1 MFDFSLTY
9 PVDLNDPR
17 ATLRMSCNDIEQAL
31 LSIAKRVGRNRSDL
45 YQKKHGGALHGYAT
59 RQRDPK
65 HAGLN
70 EPIAE
75 HYQSAQEQWG
85 LLEEKRVVAFP
96 ISDLTANPM
105 RVHYDASIRADQATM
120 YANDSDSRL
129 FYLDD
134 EPIGEVPYTLL
145 LSYTS
150 GGSLRFTIE
159 HEVLV
164 SETGTLPDSIPKEV
178 RDGLNW
184 WAACPPVVSR
194 GSFDA
199 KRYAELDYDHRHV
212 IGFPILEED
221 RVKKKELEA
230 RLREVFETFP
240 SWSDW
245 CSAIQSK
252 LPNQEDWV
260 QGSHAVLGISEDD
273 LVLVH
278 RTAPIPVIAE
288 ELIDEHGVQDAVLL
302 DSGGSCAIWANW
314 INRGAGGVLA
324 SHFNFRPERGAVVFL
339 VLEGKRGRVKKKGDG

>member
-1 MFDFSLTY
+1 MFDFALAY
-9 PVDLNDPR
+9 PIDLDDPK

-31 LSIAKRVGRNRSDL
+31 LSVAKRVGRNRSDL

-75 HYQSAQEQWG
+75 HYQSVQQQRG
-85 LLEEKRVVAFP
+85 SLDEKRVVAFP
-96 ISDLTANPM
+96 ISDLTANPL
-105 RVHYDASIRADQATM
+105 RLHFDASIRPDQATM
-120 YANDSDSRL
+120 YANGSDTRL
-129 FYLDD
+129 FHLDD

-145 LSYTS
+145 ISYTS
-150 GGSLRFTIE
+150 GGSIRFTIE

-164 SETGTLPDSIPKEV
+164 TETGSLPDSIPKEV

-194 GSFDA
+194 RSFDA

-221 RVKKKELEA
+221 PVKKEELEA
-230 RLREVFETFP
+230 RLSEVFETFP
-240 SWSDW
+240 SWNDW
-245 CSAIQSK
+245 CDAIQTK
-252 LPNQEDWV
+252 LPDLEDWV
-260 QGSHAVLGISEDD
+260 PGSHAVLGISEDD
-273 LVLVH
+273 LLLVH
-278 RTAPIPVIAE
+278 RTASIPVISE
-288 ELIDEHGVQDAVLL
+288 ELINEHGVQDAVLL

-314 INRGAGGVLA
+314 ANRGKGVVLA

-339 VLEGKRGRVKKKGDG
+339 VLDGKRGPVKKKSQG